1 MARARRSVAL
11 PCPDVRFAPDYLGRL
26 ERLGARLS
34 AARQRREG
42 GGAARLAGGGEEF
55 VGYRPYRAGE
65 DLRQLDWDLFA
76 RLDRP
81 YVRISRR
88 EAAELWTI
96 HVDASAS
103 MGVGP
108 PGKLQK
114 VAEVAG
120 AIASLALRG
129 RAEAQI
135 VVGVDGGVA
144 EFQARRLTDLPSLIA
159 FLEGLE
165 AGGSEGLRGALARRP
180 PAASSGR
187 RFLLGDLL
195 DLEPGAV
202 ARLCSAG
209 SEVFCAQVLAPFEL
223 QPVPGTPV
231 EWMDAEGEGAL
242 PVDLTSEVVAD
253 YERRLEKKLET
264 WARVVSSHG
273 VRFNCTASDHP
284 FEEIVRRLL
293 GA

>member
-135 VVGVDGGVA
+135 VVGVDGESRSSRPATPTRHRPRSSVS
-144 EFQARRLTDLPSLIA
+144 RTRPS
-159 FLEGLE
+159 
-165 AGGSEGLRGALARRP
+165 
-180 PAASSGR
+180 AATT
-187 RFLLGDLL
+187 
-195 DLEPGAV
+195 
-202 ARLCSAG
+202 CSP
-209 SEVFCAQVLAPFEL
+209 C
-223 QPVPGTPV
+223 
-231 EWMDAEGEGAL
+231 
-242 PVDLTSEVVAD
+242 
-253 YERRLEKKLET
+253 
-264 WARVVSSHG
+264 
-273 VRFNCTASDHP
+273 
-284 FEEIVRRLL
+284 
-293 GA
+293 